1 MKSRYYYGW
10 CYYEELPDPFRKWY
24 KIHASDTIILY
35 NKYETDGAFYKLVEL
50 RAIKKKFNWKVFG
63 KAL

>member
-1 MKSRYYYGW
+1 MKSNYYYGY
-10 CYYEELPDPFRKWY
+10 CFYEELPDPLRKWY

-35 NKYETDGAFYKLVEL
+35 NKYETDGAFFKLVEL
-50 RAIKKKFNWKVFG
+50 RVIKKKLNWTTYE

>member
-1 MKSRYYYGW
+1 MKSKYYYGW
-10 CYYEELPDPFRKWY
+10 CYYEELSDPLRKWY

-35 NKYETDGAFYKLVEL
+35 NKYKTDGVYYMLVEI
-50 RAIKKKFNWKVFG
+50 RAIKKKLDWKVYE

>member
-1 MKSRYYYGW
+1 MKSKYYYGW
-10 CYYEELPDPFRKWY
+10 CYYKELPDPLRKWY
-24 KIHASDTIILY
+24 KIHASDTIILC

-50 RAIKKKFNWKVFG
+50 RAIKKKLGWKVLG